1 MAKKKN
7 NRPIFAPA
15 SEKQRMI
22 LTAQEDIVL
31 VGGGK
36 WCPRKILPN

>member
-1 MAKKKN
+1 MAKQTKT
-7 NRPIFAPA
+7 FGPA

-22 LTAQEDIVL
+22 LSAQEDIVL

-36 WCPRKILPN
+36 LVPPR

>member
-1 MAKKKN
+1 MSKKKSS
-7 NRPIFAPA
+7 RPIFAPA

-36 WCPRKILPN
+36 LVPPF